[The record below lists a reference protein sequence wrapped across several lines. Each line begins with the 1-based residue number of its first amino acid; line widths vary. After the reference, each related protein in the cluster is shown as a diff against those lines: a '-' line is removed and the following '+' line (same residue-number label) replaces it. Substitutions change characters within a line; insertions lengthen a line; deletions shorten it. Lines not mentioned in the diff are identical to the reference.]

1 MIDADGRSMGTV
13 RLIRF
18 AFVATR
24 ILFSLA
30 ERFNT
35 RMSSD
40 RTKCVSVCTFSSQTQ
55 PLAAADARARARRR
69 HGFVDAEIGKEGK
82 EGKEG

>member
-1 MIDADGRSMGTV
+1 MIDADGRSMDTV

-24 ILFSLA
+24 ILFLLA

-40 RTKCVSVCTFSSQTQ
+40 RAECVQCLTFSARWRRQTH
-55 PLAAADARARARRR
+55 ARARRR

>member
-1 MIDADGRSMGTV
+1 MDTI
-13 RLIRF
+13 RLVRF
-18 AFVATR
+18 AFVATS

-35 RMSSD
+35 RMFSD
-40 RTKCVSVCTFSSQTQ
+40 RAKCVGEKVHFFTTRWRRQTH
-55 PLAAADARARARRR
+55 ARARRR
-69 HGFVDAEIGKEGK
+69 HGFVDAEIGKKGK